1 MGPQVI
7 AHYRINGK
15 LGESVMARRIAGRSF
30 GNANLAQNA
39 LWRWLLPCRPA
50 FTDVFSTCS

>member
-1 MGPQVI
+1 VLTFENLKTWVLRVI

-39 LWRWLLPCRPA
+39 LWR
-50 FTDVFSTCS
+50 